1 MCICTDQSMFA
12 RPDWVNP
19 PSSTASLLASLKG
32 SMEKVCCGMHSG
44 TRCILT
50 SATTQHPH
58 PQYTCTLPADSLT
71 VPRRG
76 AVSIRTS
83 NSQSRIQTLRRQTQL
98 QQHLHPPFR
107 PPLLVQLGRSGAAR
121 VCASCVQRLRR
132 PSRGEL
138 RVSIEQSMRIFKCG
152 VY

>member
-12 RPDWVNP
+12 RLDWVNP

-50 SATTQHPH
+50 SAHRTR
-58 PQYTCTLPADSLT
+58 YTGIATPRAASGPPPKANRPPLFASKRAKVRYQPDSLT
-71 VPRRG
+71 VSRRG

-83 NSQSRIQTLRRQTQL
+83 TNSQSRIQTLRQT
-98 QQHLHPPFR
+98 QQHLHPPLR
-107 PPLLVQLGRSGAAR
+107 PPLRHPPLRPPLRH
-121 VCASCVQRLRR
+121 RR
-132 PSRGEL
+132 PR
-138 RVSIEQSMRIFKCG
+138 R
-152 VY
+152 